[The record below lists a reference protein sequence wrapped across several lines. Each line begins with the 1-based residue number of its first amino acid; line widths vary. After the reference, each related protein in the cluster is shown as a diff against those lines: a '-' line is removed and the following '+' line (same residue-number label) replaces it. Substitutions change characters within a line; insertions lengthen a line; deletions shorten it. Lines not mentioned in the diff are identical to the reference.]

1 MDPAAHIGA
10 VHLTIADL
18 ARSIRFYESRL
29 GFTLRAQDDRT
40 AWLGAGGADLLILSQ
55 SEHAPRARGTTGLYH
70 FAILTPSRA
79 NLARSLRRLVATRTP
94 LTGASDH
101 GVSEALYLND
111 PDGNGIEIYR
121 DRPRREWP
129 FVGGRVNMGLDP
141 LDLAALLADAA
152 DDDGGLAEGT
162 IIGHMH
168 LRVARIDEAERF
180 YVGVLGFDLMQRFD
194 TSASF
199 VSAGGYHH
207 HIGLNTWGGVGAPP
221 PPAGAL
227 GLKEFVVEVPDGR
240 AVDAIAARLASANVS
255 FDRDGDTLA
264 VLDPSR
270 NAIKFQPAGA
280 GPRPRVT

>member
-29 GFTLRAQDDRT
+29 GFTLRVQDDRT

-180 YVGVLGFDLMQRFD
+180 YVGVGRRRR
-194 TSASF
+194 AAAAGRRARPER
-199 VSAGGYHH
+199 VRRRSAGR
-207 HIGLNTWGGVGAPP
+207 PRRRC
-221 PPAGAL
+221 
-227 GLKEFVVEVPDGR
+227 DCR
-240 AVDAIAARLASANVS
+240 AARVGDRVVRSRRRHAGGARSVTQRHQIPARRRGAAATRYLA
-255 FDRDGDTLA
+255 DTICH
-264 VLDPSR
+264 P
-270 NAIKFQPAGA
+270 
-280 GPRPRVT
+280 